1 MRHALILAGGS
12 GTRLWPLSRQSLP
25 KQLIPFIDGKSL
37 LEIAYDR
44 LDGLVPTE
52 RRFICAGEAH
62 RDVITR
68 AIAGLGEDQF
78 LGEPTGRDTLSALAY
93 SAAVIAKEDSEAV
106 IAVFT
111 ADHIIEPK
119 DEFFRTV
126 EEGYSIIES
135 TDNTLM
141 TFGITPTRAATGYGY
156 LELGDPLKGQ
166 SRVVKE
172 FREKPDAETAEK
184 YLQAGPE
191 NYLWNSGMFIWKAGF
206 FLDCVRRYEPEI
218 YSGVMKIADA
228 WGTPSEAETIA
239 DVYPNLK
246 KISVDF
252 GVMEK
257 ASTDPEVTVAAVPMK
272 ASWLDV
278 GSWPAYGE
286 ILEKDDAGNAASGC
300 KSLLMDSSNLVVV
313 SDDKDHLI
321 ATIGCE
327 DLVIVHSSNATLIC
341 PREEAE
347 KIKALQGKVSEE
359 LGEEYV

>member
-1 MRHALILAGGS
+1 
-12 GTRLWPLSRQSLP
+12 
-25 KQLIPFIDGKSL
+25 
-37 LEIAYDR
+37 
-44 LDGLVPTE
+44 
-52 RRFICAGEAH
+52 
-62 RDVITR
+62 
-68 AIAGLGEDQF
+68 
-78 LGEPTGRDTLSALAY
+78 
-93 SAAVIAKEDSEAV
+93 
-106 IAVFT
+106 
-111 ADHIIEPK
+111 
-119 DEFFRTV
+119 
-126 EEGYSIIES
+126 
-135 TDNTLM
+135 M

-156 LELGDPLKGQ
+156 LELGEPLKGQ
-166 SRVVKE
+166 SRVVQE
-172 FREKPDAETAEK
+172 FREKPDAETAET

-228 WGTPSEAETIA
+228 WGTPSAAGTIA

-313 SDDKDHLI
+313 SDDADHLI

-359 LGEEYV
+359 LGDEYV